1 MSVGVRVATAICV
14 ASHFFRSLFSRD
26 GAAAVELVQR
36 ELATLRVEL
45 IQAEQLLRRSN
56 VVLDACV
63 STENYRSEVFRFAIL
78 ITGEI
83 VLIFSV
89 WLLFR
94 CIQKQKSFP
103 EPIASDSSD
112 SDSDHPDPRSLKG
125 PVEVSAVELSKL
137 VGGESG
143 KQFQKGVRSELIV
156 GSPVKTEVVESLR
169 TGPLRPSDLR
179 RLQWR
184 S

>member
-14 ASHFFRSLFSRD
+14 ASHFFRSLLSRD

-63 STENYRSEVFRFAIL
+63 STESYRSEVFRFAVL

-83 VLIFSV
+83 VLIFAV

-94 CIQKQKSFP
+94 CIQKQKSVT

-112 SDSDHPDPRSLKG
+112 SDSDHPKG
-125 PVEVSAVELSKL
+125 SVEVSAVELSKL

-143 KQFQKGVRSELIV
+143 RQFQKGGRSELIV
-156 GSPVKTEVVESLR
+156 GSPVKTEVVESSR